1 MSVNEVRL
9 IGNLGNDPEI
19 RFLPSGGAVANFT
32 VATSEKWKDKQ
43 SGQMQEKTEWS
54 RCVAFDR
61 GNYEMGKY
69 IGESCRK
76 GTKIYIEGSLETR
89 EWEKD
94 GIKRYTTEIKVSKFE
109 VLANGVD
116 RDQQAPAQQAPAPQQ
131 TKPQPQSFGSWGK
144 KEPAIADPW
153 ANYVPNPNNEKVAT
167 IEQIKAGYKGDL
179 NAAIEKGHVVEAP
192 QAPNFDDFDDDIP
205 F

>member
-9 IGNLGNDPEI
+9 IGNIGNDPEV
-19 RFLPSGGAVANFT
+19 RFLPSGSAVANFT

-43 SGQMQEKTEWS
+43 SGQMQEKTEWH
-54 RCVAFDR
+54 RCTAFDR

-94 GIKRYTTEIKVSKFE
+94 GIKRYTTEIKVSSFE
-109 VLANGVD
+109 VLANGVQ
-116 RDQQAPAQQAPAPQQ
+116 RDQQGQAPQQ
-131 TKPQPQSFGSWGK
+131 PAQGTGFNQPPAQAAPQAVPTSFGAFAPPPPTWETVSPTGEAK
-144 KEPAIADPW
+144 TQG
-153 ANYVPNPNNEKVAT
+153 AT
-167 IEQIKAGYKGDL
+167 IDQIKAHPDVVGDV
-179 NAAIEKGHVVEAP
+179 NKAISLGFVANV
-192 QAPNFDDFDDDIP
+192 P